1 MRKTDLARY
10 RSRLLTKRSELLDR
24 VHAAR
29 ASETEGADKGAS
41 DLGDRALSTA
51 LREMA
56 YHLSGGERKIV
67 RQIDAALVR
76 MEDGS
81 YGACSSCGKTI
92 QKARLSAV
100 PWAVHCI
107 ACQELKDQAEI

>member
-1 MRKTDLARY
+1 MRKTDQARY
-10 RSRLLTKRSELLDR
+10 RSQLLAKRSELLDR
-24 VHAAR
+24 VRAAR
-29 ASETEGADKGAS
+29 ASETQGGDKGAP

-67 RQIDAALVR
+67 RQIDEALAR

-81 YGACSSCGKTI
+81 YGACSTCGKTI
-92 QKARLSAV
+92 QKARLGAV

-107 ACQELKDQAEI
+107 DCQELKDQGEI